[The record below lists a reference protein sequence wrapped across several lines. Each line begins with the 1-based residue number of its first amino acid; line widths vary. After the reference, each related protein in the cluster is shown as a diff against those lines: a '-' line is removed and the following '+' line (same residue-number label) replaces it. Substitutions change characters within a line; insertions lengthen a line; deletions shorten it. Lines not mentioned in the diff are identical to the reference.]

1 MEKILI
7 IDDDVTFSLMLRTWL
22 GKKGFGVD
30 TAADIAAGRRLLA
43 EGSYDLVLSDMRLPD
58 GNGTDLLQW
67 IAERGVTIPVIVMT
81 GYAEIRNAVVS
92 MKLGAR
98 DYVSKPVQP
107 DELLRKIREA
117 LDAPHPETAMP
128 ASAAMAPAPAK
139 PRRKGD
145 RALDEGELNYIEGH
159 SDASRKL
166 YEYVRLVA
174 PTNMSVLLE
183 GASGTGKEHVARL
196 IHLRSKRAGK
206 PFVAVDC
213 GALSREL
220 AASEFFGHIKG
231 SFTGALSDKKG
242 AFESAQ
248 GGTLFLD
255 EVGNLSYEVQIQLLR
270 ALQERRIKPVGGLRE
285 IPVDV
290 RLICATNEDLE
301 AAIARGSFRA
311 DLYHRIDEFVLHM
324 PDLAERRED
333 IMLYADFF
341 LDQANRELD
350 KHVVG
355 FDPEAEKLLVAC
367 DWPGNLRQLK
377 NAVTRAVLLT
387 TGEYVTPAELPAELS
402 EAVPAPIAL
411 RDPAGEEERIR
422 RALAAAGGNKS
433 QAARL
438 DKHVVGFD
446 PEAEKL
452 LVACDWPGNLRQLK
466 NAVTRAVL
474 LTTGEYV
481 TPAELP
487 AELSEAVPAPIA
499 LRDPAGEEERI
510 RRALAAAG
518 GNKSQAARLL
528 GIDRKTLYNKLHL
541 YGIE

>member
-1 MEKILI
+1 MLSARSQVSVRPLYGVEEFRKSRSMAGGMTGGLVLLALAVCLMTPSVKILTPPKAPSSI
-7 IDDDVTFSLMLRTWL
+7 MLMR
-22 GKKGFGVD
+22 
-30 TAADIAAGRRLLA
+30 
-43 EGSYDLVLSDMRLPD
+43 
-58 GNGTDLLQW
+58 
-67 IAERGVTIPVIVMT
+67 VIRPEPT
-81 GYAEIRNAVVS
+81 PEA
-92 MKLGAR
+92 
-98 DYVSKPVQP
+98 KPVQP

-117 LDAPHPETAMP
+117 LDAPHPETAVP
-128 ASAAMAPAPAK
+128 ASAAMVPAPAK

-145 RALDEGELNYIEGH
+145 RALSEGELNYIEGH

-350 KHVVG
+350 K
-355 FDPEAEKLLVAC
+355 
-367 DWPGNLRQLK
+367 R
-377 NAVTRAVLLT
+377 
-387 TGEYVTPAELPAELS
+387 
-402 EAVPAPIAL
+402 
-411 RDPAGEEERIR
+411 
-422 RALAAAGGNKS
+422 
-433 QAARL
+433 
-438 DKHVVGFD
+438 VVGFD

>member
-1 MEKILI
+1 M
-7 IDDDVTFSLMLRTWL
+7 
-22 GKKGFGVD
+22 
-30 TAADIAAGRRLLA
+30 
-43 EGSYDLVLSDMRLPD
+43 
-58 GNGTDLLQW
+58 
-67 IAERGVTIPVIVMT
+67 
-81 GYAEIRNAVVS
+81 
-92 MKLGAR
+92 
-98 DYVSKPVQP
+98 
-107 DELLRKIREA
+107 
-117 LDAPHPETAMP
+117 
-128 ASAAMAPAPAK
+128 
-139 PRRKGD
+139 
-145 RALDEGELNYIEGH
+145 
-159 SDASRKL
+159 
-166 YEYVRLVA
+166 
-174 PTNMSVLLE
+174 
-183 GASGTGKEHVARL
+183 
-196 IHLRSKRAGK
+196 
-206 PFVAVDC
+206 
-213 GALSREL
+213 
-220 AASEFFGHIKG
+220 
-231 SFTGALSDKKG
+231 
-242 AFESAQ
+242 
-248 GGTLFLD
+248 
-255 EVGNLSYEVQIQLLR
+255 GNLSYEVQIQLLR

-402 EAVPAPIAL
+402 EAVPARSLCA
-411 RDPAGEEERIR
+411 IR
-422 RALAAAGGNKS
+422 RERKS
-433 QAARL
+433 G
-438 DKHVVGFD
+438 V
-446 PEAEKL
+446 
-452 LVACDWPGNLRQLK
+452 
-466 NAVTRAVL
+466 
-474 LTTGEYV
+474 
-481 TPAELP
+481 
-487 AELSEAVPAPIA
+487 
-499 LRDPAGEEERI
+499 